1 MEKEFISGGEYNS
14 FLETTKYS
22 DSTRFDVNR
31 IIEIYEYLKD
41 KKTEERSFYGEPRKI
56 ENAHLDFL
64 RIALDRIYF
73 SPKYNQATEDFLKSD
88 YLSEELKKEIYDVL
102 NGICCSEQLTALLN
116 SERIISEFSKK
127 EIKEIEESLCQV
139 SNALSGNKYMEK
151 CKEIYEM
158 FEDYIFVIDGVG
170 PIEYTKE
177 KNKSELP
184 IIMLEKS
191 GIPSHASYYSGYGVD
206 RRYLGENHLF
216 SIYKKFTKFY
226 PDKADQFVKM
236 VRAISKLTPTEFVT
250 NYLLFVRNGLD
261 SDFKHNE
268 GNFSVDGTYSETRD
282 LVGAVSMF
290 HMFGREQSDLD
301 KRFEEEAEISIRRSF
316 NQMVEEFKNNQESAQ
331 LQPIENSNSKILSKK
346 MKQD

>member
-1 MEKEFISGGEYNS
+1 MERVFISAGEYNG
-14 FLETTKYS
+14 FLETTRYC
-22 DSTRFDVNR
+22 DSTEFNVNR
-31 IIEIYEYLKD
+31 IIEIYEFLRD
-41 KKTEERSFYGEPRKI
+41 KKTEERSYYAEPRKI

-64 RIALDRIYF
+64 RVALGRTYY

-88 YLSEELKKEIYDVL
+88 FLSHELKKEIYDVL

-116 SERIISEFSKK
+116 SERRISEFSKN
-127 EIKEIEESLCQV
+127 EIKGIEESLCQV

-216 SIYKKFTKFY
+216 SIYKKFTKYY

-236 VRAISKLTPTEFVT
+236 VRAISRLTPTEFVT
-250 NYLLFVRNGLD
+250 NYLSFVRNGLN

-301 KRFEEEAEISIRRSF
+301 KRFELDEQISIRRSF
-316 NQMVEEFKNNQESAQ
+316 NQMIEEFKNNRE
-331 LQPIENSNSKILSKK
+331 INNSKTLLKK
-346 MKQD
+346 R

>member
-1 MEKEFISGGEYNS
+1 MDKEFISGGEYNS
-14 FLETTKYS
+14 FLETTRYS

-64 RIALDRIYF
+64 RIALGRIYF

-88 YLSEELKKEIYDVL
+88 YLSEELKKEIYGVL
-102 NGICCSEQLTALLN
+102 KETCCSEQLTVLLN
-116 SERIISEFSKK
+116 SERRINDFSKD
-127 EIKEIEESLCQV
+127 EIKEIEDSLCRI
-139 SNALSGNKYMEK
+139 SDALSDNKDGEK

-158 FEDYIFVIDGVG
+158 FEDFIFVIDGVG
-170 PIEYTKE
+170 PIEYIKE
-177 KNKSELP
+177 KNGSELP

-191 GIPSHASYYSGYGVD
+191 GIPSHSSYYSGYGVD
-206 RRYLGENHLF
+206 RRYLGEEHLF
-216 SIYKKFTKFY
+216 SIYKKFAKFY
-226 PDKADQFVKM
+226 PNKADEFLKM
-236 VRAISKLTPTEFVT
+236 VRAISRLTPTEFVT
-250 NYLLFVRNGLD
+250 NYLSFVRNGLD
-261 SDFKHNE
+261 SDFKHKE
-268 GNFSVDGTYSETRD
+268 GNVSVEGTYGETRD

-301 KRFEEEAEISIRRSF
+301 KRFELESEISIRRSF

-331 LQPIENSNSKILSKK
+331 LQTNDNSNSKILSRK
-346 MKQD
+346 MKQE